1 MSTPRTFTSFICKS
15 CRQRLLPSTRRH
27 FQTTPLLR
35 ADPPSPPPPSA
46 TDAAI
51 ASLASPNN
59 RPNTSEPRRGRGA
72 NNTPT
77 SYGSNNNTTRS
88 TFAPGNLFNLLDPE
102 PTNSLV
108 SDAASRNLNTT
119 NPSNKPHR
127 LHVYATKHNTHL
139 TLVQPATP
147 ASQTTSSAISST
159 TSSASDAKKMV
170 DVLMSV
176 SAGNIGFRKAGR
188 GSYDAAYQLGAFLLK
203 QVQERGIKVEKLEV
217 VLRGF
222 GAGREA
228 VTKALLGSEG
238 RYLRGR
244 VVGVVDATRLKLGG
258 PRSKKPRRL
267 G

>member
-1 MSTPRTFTSFICKS
+1 MSTPRTFSSFICKS

-27 FQTTPLLR
+27 IQTTPLLR
-35 ADPPSPPPPSA
+35 ADPPSA

-59 RPNTSEPRRGRGA
+59 RANTSEPRRGRGA

-77 SYGSNNNTTRS
+77 PYDSSSSNNTNRS
-88 TFAPGNLFNLLDPE
+88 SFAPGNLFNLLDPE
-102 PTNSLV
+102 PTSSLV
-108 SDAASRNLNTT
+108 SDFASRNLNTT

-139 TLVQPATP
+139 TLVQPPTP
-147 ASQTTSSAISST
+147 ASQTTSSVTSST
-159 TSSASDAKKMV
+159 SASASDAKKMV